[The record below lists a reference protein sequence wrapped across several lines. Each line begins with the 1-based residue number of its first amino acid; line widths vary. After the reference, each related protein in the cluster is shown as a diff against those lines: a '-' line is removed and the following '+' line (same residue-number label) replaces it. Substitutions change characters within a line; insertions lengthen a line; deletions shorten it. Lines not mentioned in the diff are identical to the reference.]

1 MSVTSTTVWGVET
14 TFVVLGPHRTHS
26 YPAAVRRLLRPL
38 LESAP
43 DDLPTPPGRT
53 VPQMLRT
60 ATIAVLG
67 LRVAYGVALIAAP
80 ERLALRWLGPA
91 AGTPPAQVPLRG
103 LGAREIVVH
112 GAAIAAATRDLPL
125 RPFLAASVAG
135 DLADLRPPRSPPPAW
150 RATWPTSPP
159 PWPGAVG
166 CPTAP
171 RPRRSPSPE
180 ARRC

>member
-1 MSVTSTTVWGVET
+1 MSVTSTTVWVVET

-43 DDLPTPPGRT
+43 DDLPPPPGRT
-53 VPQMLRT
+53 VPQMLRS

-103 LGAREIVVH
+103 LGAREIVIH

-135 DLADLRPPRSPPPAW
+135 GPGGHPPPPA
-150 RATWPTSPP
+150 RGPRPP
-159 PWPGAVG
+159 PGA
-166 CPTAP
+166 PP
-171 RPRRSPSPE
+171 PPP
-180 ARRC
+180 